1 MTFKFQQKAQ
11 VFVGDTLTNTKR
23 VWVKYTPD
31 MLYHQKQD
39 SDLLKSQFYAL
50 DCISCWGGR
59 DRVDEESSNGSLTS
73 SWEIPAEFVPAMQH
87 MIMKFKWEE
96 KNFFMKAENN

>member
-1 MTFKFQQKAQ
+1 MPFKFEKKAK
-11 VFVGDTLTNTKR
+11 VFVSDTLTNTKR
-23 VWVKYTPD
+23 VWVNYTTD
-31 MLYHQKQD
+31 MLYHQHQN

-59 DRVDEESSNGSLTS
+59 DRVDEESSDGSLTS

-87 MIMKFKWEE
+87 MIMKFKWAEE
-96 KNFFMKAENN
+96 NFFLKADKS